1 MKLCCAAILLLLA
14 SCLPAMAQ
22 NVDYDALEQM
32 FGEPVTAS
40 ATGKPQKVSDAPAD
54 MEIIT
59 ADDIE
64 HSGADNIPD
73 VLRFVAGLDVRRYS
87 ELDAAVGIRGNNTAL
102 NPRVLVLLDGRQV
115 YEDDYG
121 FTSWPLIPVALS
133 EIRQI
138 EIIKGPSAALYGFN
152 AVSGVINIVTY
163 DPLHHKVNAA
173 TAEVGTQS
181 QTAGDAVAT
190 WQIPNRLGV
199 RLSATGFRST
209 EFTGSGD
216 NIQTRH
222 PPHVGDL
229 ALDVRDRVASNV
241 EWDVSASDGSL
252 DSGYFVDIGL
262 FTPLSDR
269 ANSVRSLLSADTG
282 LGLLQLD
289 LYRTR
294 TVWQRPDDGFVQF
307 PRRRDRQGQRSVEAR
322 PRSHAAPGRRVSRQL
337 GLVAA
342 YVQRPARLH
351 HGRRFADVELGYPS
365 AAFADQ
371 RHPDRRSVAGSHR
384 GAVRRPVARSAVQGR
399 ATS

>member
-121 FTSWPLIPVALS
+121 FTSWPLIPVASS

-138 EIIKGPSAALYGFN
+138 EIIKGPRAALYGFN

-163 DPLHHKVNAA
+163 DPLHH
-173 TAEVGTQS
+173 
-181 QTAGDAVAT
+181 
-190 WQIPNRLGV
+190 R
-199 RLSATGFRST
+199 
-209 EFTGSGD
+209 
-216 NIQTRH
+216 
-222 PPHVGDL
+222 
-229 ALDVRDRVASNV
+229 
-241 EWDVSASDGSL
+241 
-252 DSGYFVDIGL
+252 
-262 FTPLSDR
+262 
-269 ANSVRSLLSADTG
+269 
-282 LGLLQLD
+282 
-289 LYRTR
+289 
-294 TVWQRPDDGFVQF
+294 
-307 PRRRDRQGQRSVEAR
+307 
-322 PRSHAAPGRRVSRQL
+322 
-337 GLVAA
+337 
-342 YVQRPARLH
+342 
-351 HGRRFADVELGYPS
+351 
-365 AAFADQ
+365 
-371 RHPDRRSVAGSHR
+371 
-384 GAVRRPVARSAVQGR
+384 
-399 ATS
+399 